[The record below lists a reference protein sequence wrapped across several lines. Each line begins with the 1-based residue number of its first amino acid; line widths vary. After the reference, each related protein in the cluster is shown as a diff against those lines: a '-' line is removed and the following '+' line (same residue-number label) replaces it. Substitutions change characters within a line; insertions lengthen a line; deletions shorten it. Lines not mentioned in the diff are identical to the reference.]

1 MSVHSEV
8 KGSFLFFI
16 LELCWTYFASSR
28 QFAQV
33 YNDLGPSLVKWKQFG
48 ILLEDQTM
56 YSLLNY
62 LLNVVPLQGTK
73 TDPFVLH
80 EPVML
85 ITIIINTQMLFI
97 LEKSD
102 WLSRTL
108 VAPSHPPPLS
118 FCPLHVLPVPLVS
131 SVKGVCVY

>member
-1 MSVHSEV
+1 
-8 KGSFLFFI
+8 
-16 LELCWTYFASSR
+16 
-28 QFAQV
+28 
-33 YNDLGPSLVKWKQFG
+33 
-48 ILLEDQTM
+48 M

-62 LLNVVPLQGTK
+62 LLNVVPLQETK

-108 VAPSHPPPLS
+108 VAPSHPPPPPPPVLLS
-118 FCPLHVLPVPLVS
+118 AACPPSPLG
-131 SVKGVCVY
+131 VKCEGCVCVY

>member
-16 LELCWTYFASSR
+16 LELCRTYFASSR

-33 YNDLGPSLVKWKQFG
+33 YSNLGPSLVKWKQFG

-73 TDPFVLH
+73 TDPSVLH

-102 WLSRTL
+102 WISRTL
-108 VAPSHPPPLS
+108 VAPSQ
-118 FCPLHVLPVPLVS
+118 
-131 SVKGVCVY
+131 